1 MVGALVVMGMMAT
14 ADGSSIL
21 VPTGNSQAIKNAD
34 YMAHLQH
41 VYDVFFDSQK

>member
-1 MVGALVVMGMMAT
+1 VIRKDPKKQQDVF
-14 ADGSSIL
+14 S
-21 VPTGNSQAIKNAD
+21 NAD